1 MLVVHAADLHV
12 DSALRGLAPYD
23 GAPTERVRDATR
35 RATKA
40 LVDACVAERAALLL
54 LAGDVFDGQWRD
66 FNTGLFFASELG
78 RLREVGTRVALVRGN
93 HDAMSQVVKNLR
105 WSDHV
110 RELSASAPESVLY
123 DDLGVVVHGM
133 SFAGRSVPD
142 DLAARFPRAA
152 SGVVNFGL
160 LHTSMDGRPGHDP
173 YAPTS
178 LGVLAGR
185 GYDYWA
191 LGHVHRSEIV
201 SRAPWVVYP
210 GNLQGRHVRE
220 TGAKGCVLVSVE
232 DGRVTS
238 VEERHV
244 DVVRWADIVVEAPA
258 EGTSELFE
266 RVETAL
272 ARAVREAEGRL
283 VAARVTLAGI
293 AGSQLDLV
301 RGEEATAA
309 EIRAIAL
316 DVSAEGL
323 WIGDVR
329 TRTHTALDLA
339 ALEGSTDPIAL
350 LSGAAERAAT
360 DPELARELSAALSD
374 LSQKLPEELRRDPSF
389 AFLSDP
395 AAMKDVVEDVRDV
408 LLGALLAVREEEKK
422 PPKRGAGSESERSP
436 SGPGS
441 SAR

>member
-178 LGVLAGR
+178 LGVLASK

-191 LGHVHRSEIV
+191 LGHVHEREILSE
-201 SRAPWVVYP
+201 APWVVYP
-210 GNLQGRHVRE
+210 GNLQGRHARE
-220 TGAKGCVLVSVE
+220 TGPKGATFVTVDAGRVASVE
-232 DGRVTS
+232 HRVL
-238 VEERHV
+238 
-244 DVVRWADIVVEAPA
+244 DVVRWAQIAVEASEARSVDEVLDAVSAAIEAALDAADGRLLSARLGVRAAPDLLPALFRDEARFTFEVRKAAIDRHGEDVYVERVSVAAPPGRAAGPGPLAGDATRLDAAALEGLAKELEDLRRKLPQDVVEGP
-258 EGTSELFE
+258 E
-266 RVETAL
+266 R
-272 ARAVREAEGRL
+272 
-283 VAARVTLAGI
+283 
-293 AGSQLDLV
+293 LDL
-301 RGEEATAA
+301 
-309 EIRAIAL
+309 
-316 DVSAEGL
+316 SAEGL
-323 WIGDVR
+323 
-329 TRTHTALDLA
+329 A
-339 ALEGSTDPIAL
+339 AL
-350 LSGAAERAAT
+350 
-360 DPELARELSAALSD
+360 
-374 LSQKLPEELRRDPSF
+374 LPEAE
-389 AFLSDP
+389 
-395 AAMKDVVEDVRDV
+395 
-408 LLGALLAVREEEKK
+408 ALLA
-422 PPKRGAGSESERSP
+422 
-436 SGPGS
+436 
-441 SAR
+441 ARLGGGDG